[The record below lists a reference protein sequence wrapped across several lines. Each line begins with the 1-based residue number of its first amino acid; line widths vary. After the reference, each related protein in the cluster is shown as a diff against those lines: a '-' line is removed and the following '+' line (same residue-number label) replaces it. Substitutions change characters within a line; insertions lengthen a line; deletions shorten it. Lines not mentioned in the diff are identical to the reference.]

1 MIKYTPE
8 MIDWL
13 TKNVKGRHYKDLTVL
28 FNQQFNLNVSLTA
41 LRSAL
46 KRYKLTNGINACFKK
61 GDIPHNK
68 GKKLAEYCS
77 EETIEKIKATQYKK
91 GNKPL
96 NTQPINKISIDEEG
110 YKIIKVSD
118 DGCRWK
124 RWKYY
129 QRYIW
134 EQHYGKIP
142 KGKIIIFLDGDKN
155 NCNIENLAMIDRAEH
170 KLLNQMHLRFND
182 DELTKTGI
190 NIVKLLEKIRKV
202 KKCNLKN

>member
-41 LRSAL
+41 LRSVL
-46 KRYKLTNGINACFKK
+46 KRYKLTNGINGCFKK
-61 GDIPHNK
+61 GSIPHNK
-68 GKKLAEYCS
+68 GKKITEYCS
-77 EETIEKIKATQYKK
+77 KETIEKMKPTQYKK

-96 NTQPINKISIDEEG
+96 NTQPINKISIDKEG

-134 EQHYGKIP
+134 EQHYGEIP

-155 NCNIENLAMIDRAEH
+155 NCNIENLVMIDRQEH